1 MGIYFSEDY
10 LNRYSMGRRNKI
22 TQVRNE
28 IAKAIE
34 NMACRACHNNSCDEE
49 LLERFGVL
57 IQVEY
62 DVIDDFYRRV
72 EISDIEVSGEKGSYP
87 NIAEMICEILGKKLN
102 EMNEENEVDFLDS
115 LSLSEKRVVF
125 EWI

>member
-10 LNRYSMGRRNKI
+10 LNRYSMGKRNKI

-28 IAKAIE
+28 IMRAIE
-34 NMACRACHNNSCDEE
+34 QMAQRACQNSSDEE

-62 DVIDDFYRRV
+62 DVMDDFYRRV
-72 EISDIEVSGEKGSYP
+72 EITDIEVSGEKRSYP

-102 EMNEENEVDFLDS
+102 EMNEENETDFIEN
-115 LSLSEKRVVF
+115 LSPSEKREVY
-125 EWI
+125 EWMV

>member
-1 MGIYFSEDY
+1 
-10 LNRYSMGRRNKI
+10 MGRRNKI

-34 NMACRACHNNSCDEE
+34 RMAYRARHNSCDEE

-62 DVIDDFYRRV
+62 DVMDDFYRRV
-72 EISDIEVSGEKGSYP
+72 EIVDIDVTGEKRSYP
-87 NIAEMICEILGKKLN
+87 NIAEKICEELGKRLR
-102 EMNEENEVDFLDS
+102 EMNEENEADFIEG
-115 LSLSEKRVVF
+115 LSPSERKEVYAWM
-125 EWI
+125 EA

>member
-1 MGIYFSEDY
+1 
-10 LNRYSMGRRNKI
+10 MGRRNKI

-34 NMACRACHNNSCDEE
+34 CMVHRARHNSCDEE

-62 DVIDDFYRRV
+62 DVNDDFYRRV
-72 EISDIEVSGEKGSYP
+72 EINDIDVTGEKRSYP
-87 NIAEMICEILGKKLN
+87 NIEEMIFEKLGKRLN
-102 EMNEENEVDFLDS
+102 EMNKENEVDFIEG
-115 LSLSEKRVVF
+115 LSPSEKREVYMWM
-125 EWI
+125 EA